1 MAVSRLL
8 NDWQAASSTT
18 PSDTIIA
25 SPSVHAMII
34 PHDGVV
40 VYVNAAV
47 FSESGQASF
56 DVIGMP
62 IYSVETPPD
71 AFQVCDPLSSFP
83 PLLYQLFTPLIPY
96 PLKPCDLHNPVGR
109 GTVVPLRGTKPL
121 INTPWSGELDGLPR
135 RPDSGLHPH
144 LGSYSLSLPLLR
156 GHQPPLASPWPREPI
171 GRWLCFPTWAVAS
184 LPPGPPCILTPS
196 CLGSSCIFTPSC
208 LGLPCVFTPSC
219 IGIPYIFH
227 PHYLG
232 LPCRFHPIA
241 LGCHVSF
248 TPCLGSPRLPY
259 PLDLGHHVFLNP
271 LTWDNFVL
279 HLP

>member
-1 MAVSRLL
+1 
-8 NDWQAASSTT
+8 
-18 PSDTIIA
+18 
-25 SPSVHAMII
+25 
-34 PHDGVV
+34 
-40 VYVNAAV
+40 
-47 FSESGQASF
+47 
-56 DVIGMP
+56 MP
-62 IYSVETPPD
+62 IVWKHLQMLFKCVILFHLSHPFSTNFSPP
-71 AFQVCDPLSSFP
+71 F
-83 PLLYQLFTPLIPY
+83 IPY

-156 GHQPPLASPWPREPI
+156 GPQPPLASPRPREPT

-196 CLGSSCIFTPSC
+196 CLGSSCIFTPS
-208 LGLPCVFTPSC
+208 LSWVVMRPHPLLHWDTIHLSPPLPWSAMSLSP
-219 IGIPYIFH
+219 
-227 PHYLG
+227 
-232 LPCRFHPIA
+232 PIA

-271 LTWDNFVL
+271 LTWDNFFVL